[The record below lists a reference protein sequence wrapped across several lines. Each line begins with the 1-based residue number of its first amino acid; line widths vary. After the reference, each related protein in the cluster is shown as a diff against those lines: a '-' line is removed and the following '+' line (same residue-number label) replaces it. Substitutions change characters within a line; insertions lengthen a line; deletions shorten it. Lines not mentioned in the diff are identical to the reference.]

1 MLYLIDSHFKN
12 MAAACTIQA
21 IRDFLILRQQPWLN
35 QEINERE
42 KTLQVNLKDFF
53 LNVVRRIRHL
63 FD

>member
-42 KTLQVNLKDFF
+42 KTLQVNLKDYFF
-53 LNVVRRIRHL
+53 
-63 FD
+63 